1 MAVDFIP
8 NDFINIGDFDI
19 IGDEFTLMAW
29 VNPDA
34 FGSDPRIIAKTTGT
48 SSDGNFWALLVNAG
62 GPFINVRVNT
72 GGGVGVF
79 PQHNGTTVIPTGA
92 WQHFVGVYDGATMRV
107 YLNGVQDGG
116 TTAKS
121 GTIKTGAQDVWI
133 GATPNTASDRP
144 WDGDIDDA
152 RIYQRAL
159 TAEEILTIF
168 TARGTDGIVDGLLSR
183 YQLNEQPTGIVAP
196 VTADFV
202 KDAGPSKNDGDAVG
216 GPIYSDSILRFRR
229 KGF

>member
-19 IGDEFTLMAW
+19 VGDEFTLMAW
-29 VNPDA
+29 INPDS
-34 FGSDPRIIAKTTGT
+34 FPEDPRIIAKATGT
-48 SSDGNFWALLVNAG
+48 ASAGNFWALLVD
-62 GPFINVRVNT
+62 GPTVLEVRVNV
-72 GGGVGVF
+72 GAGAGVF
-79 PQHNGTTVIPTGA
+79 NSHQGITVPPTGV
-92 WQHFVGVYDGATMRV
+92 WQHVAGVYDGSTLRV
-107 YLNGVQDGG
+107 YLDGVQDGG
-116 TTAKS
+116 TSAVL
-121 GTIKTGAQDVWI
+121 GTIRTGSQDVWL
-133 GATPNTASDRP
+133 GANPNTASDRP

-152 RIYQRAL
+152 RIYDRAL

-183 YQLNEQPTGIVAP
+183 YQLNEQPPGTVVP

-229 KGF
+229 KGL